1 MAIKLEEK
9 TLIKFIRL
17 NFGGL
22 CKCSNTSL
30 HRIKIPV
37 FDAYHSNIIDSYNPA
52 FRNKCM
58 VDGLHPNELVHEV
71 ITYELLKTIITFMVK
86 RRNNKWLIKNYH
98 LILQN

>member
-1 MAIKLEEK
+1 MEDYVNAQILACTE
-9 TLIKFIRL
+9 L
-17 NFGGL
+17 
-22 CKCSNTSL
+22 
-30 HRIKIPV
+30 KIPV

-71 ITYELLKTIITFMVK
+71 ITYELLKLLLLLWL
-86 RRNNKWLIKNYH
+86 RGRNNKWLIKNYH